1 MASLPL
7 YKKKEKEKQMR
18 LVKVLSIIVMAMLL
32 LMVLTGCDDKT
43 TEPKQKELQSLP
55 SHRMV
60 GLLVQHKP

>member
-1 MASLPL
+1 
-7 YKKKEKEKQMR
+7 MR